1 MSRPKPPHVDL
12 PMSPTSYPP
21 SYVEKEEEDD
31 DEAEGLLTGVYSP
44 EARAADLQ
52 SLSLRSLLRTAGI
65 CIAVIVFGLCA
76 GKAVSALYKISPP
89 SKGTGKGDADVLLS
103 NGTHQFKST
112 VIMVSLDGLRADYVD
127 RGITPHLLEIS
138 RQGLRAKYMKPVFPT
153 LTFPNHWSLMTGLYP
168 ETHGIIANDFWD
180 PVSTKE
186 FVYTDP
192 ERSWDPYWWSGEPV
206 WATAD
211 KAGITTANL
220 MWPGPPVHRSGQ
232 SPTYFIPFSLNLTI
246 PEKLDKIFSW
256 LDYPLESRPRLI
268 SAYSPDVDMMGHLGG
283 PDSEEVA
290 ESLKDVDE
298 FARDLHAG
306 LKARNLDEIVS
317 VIFVSDHGM
326 TSTSNIRLV
335 YLDDILGPD
344 LVSQIEHED
353 GWPNV
358 GLRFPNTV
366 NTSQVL
372 ELLETASLQS
382 NGAFHAYTAET
393 MPDKWH
399 FRSDVNERIAPIFL
413 APALG
418 WAITNHHD
426 FEVVM
431 AGDYTPKGN
440 HGYDNDEPD
449 MHALFV
455 ADGPFA
461 TMAKRELRKRHGGHE
476 EEEEEEE
483 EMHAPVVIDGFASLE
498 VYNLVCRLLGIQGAP
513 NNGTEGF
520 WDAYLP

>member
-1 MSRPKPPHVDL
+1 MSEL
-12 PMSPTSYPP
+12 PAYPP
-21 SYVEKEEEDD
+21 SYHEKEEERNDE
-31 DEAEGLLTGVYSP
+31 EAEGLLTGEYSP
-44 EARAADLQ
+44 EAKSADLQ
-52 SLSLRSLLRTAGI
+52 SLSTASLFRTAGI
-65 CIAVIVFGLCA
+65 CISVILFGLLA
-76 GKAVSALYKISPP
+76 GKAVSGLFRLGTLVESPQK
-89 SKGTGKGDADVLLS
+89 SENGDVLLN
-103 NGTHQFKST
+103 NGTHQFRST

-206 WATAD
+206 WATAG
-211 KAGITTANL
+211 KAGLTTANL

-232 SPTYFIPFSLNLTI
+232 TPTYYIPFSLNLTI
-246 PEKLDKIFSW
+246 DEKLEQIFTW
-256 LDYPLESRPRLI
+256 LDYPLDVRPRLI
-268 SAYSPDVDMMGHLGG
+268 TAYSPDVDMMGHLGG

-290 ESLKDVDE
+290 ASLKDVDV

-306 LKARNLDEIVS
+306 LKARNLDQIVS

-344 LVSQIEHED
+344 LVSRIAHED

-358 GLRFPNTV
+358 GLRFPSEV
-366 NTSQVL
+366 NTSHVL
-372 ELLETASLQS
+372 ELLESASLRTNS
-382 NGAFHAYTAET
+382 GFGVFTPDT
-393 MPDKWH
+393 MPEKWH
-399 FRSDVNERIAPIFL
+399 FRADVNERIAPIFV
-413 APALG
+413 APHLG
-418 WAITNHHD
+418 WAITNHHEH
-426 FEVVM
+426 EVIM

-449 MHALFV
+449 MHAIFV

-461 TMAKRELRKRHGGHE
+461 TMAKEKLRKAKRHEGDDE
-476 EEEEEEE
+476 DQ
-483 EMHAPVVIDGFASLE
+483 MHKPTVIDGFASLE
-498 VYNLVCRLLGIQGAP
+498 VYNLVCRLLGINGVP
-513 NNGTEGF
+513 NNGTQGF
-520 WDAYLP
+520 WETYLP

>member
-1 MSRPKPPHVDL
+1 MPEPP
-12 PMSPTSYPP
+12 SYPP
-21 SYVEKEEEDD
+21 SYVEKEDD
-31 DEAEGLLTGVYSP
+31 EGDEEAEGLLTGEYS
-44 EARAADLQ
+44 ADAKAADLQ
-52 SLSLRSLLRTAGI
+52 SLSTGSLFRTAGV
-65 CIAVIVFGLCA
+65 CIAVILVGLLA
-76 GKAVSALYKISPP
+76 GKLVSGLFKMSKP
-89 SKGTGKGDADVLLS
+89 SSASGKGDADALLS

-192 ERSWDPYWWSGEPV
+192 ERSWDPYWWHGEPV

-211 KAGITTANL
+211 KAGLITANL
-220 MWPGPPVHRSGQ
+220 MWPGPPVHSSGQ
-232 SPTYFIPFSLNLTI
+232 SPTYFIPFSMNMTI
-246 PEKLDKIFSW
+246 EDKLDKIFSW
-256 LDYPLESRPRLI
+256 LDFPLEARPRLI
-268 SAYSPDVDMMGHLGG
+268 TAYSPDVDQMGHLGG
-283 PDSEEVA
+283 PDSAEVA
-290 ESLKDVDE
+290 GSLRDVDE

-306 LKARNLDEIVS
+306 LKARNLDQIVS

-326 TSTSNIRLV
+326 TETSNIRLV
-335 YLDDILGPD
+335 YLDDILGPE
-344 LVSQIEHED
+344 LVSQISHED

-358 GLRFPNTV
+358 GLRFPSSV
-366 NTSQVL
+366 NQSHVL

-382 NGAFHAYTAET
+382 NNAFHVYTADT
-393 MPDKWH
+393 MPEKWH
-399 FRSDVNERIAPIFL
+399 FRSDVNERIASIFV
-413 APALG
+413 APHLG
-418 WAITNHHD
+418 WAITNHHEH
-426 FEVVM
+426 EVIM

-449 MHALFV
+449 MHAIFV

-461 TMAKRELRKRHGGHE
+461 TMAKNQRRMAKRHGGHD
-476 EEEEEEE
+476 EEEEEE
-483 EMHAPVVIDGFASLE
+483 EMHAPMVIDGFASLE
-498 VYNLVCRLLGIQGAP
+498 IYNLICKLLGIQGART
-513 NNGTEGF
+513 NGTAGF
-520 WDAYLP
+520 WETYLP